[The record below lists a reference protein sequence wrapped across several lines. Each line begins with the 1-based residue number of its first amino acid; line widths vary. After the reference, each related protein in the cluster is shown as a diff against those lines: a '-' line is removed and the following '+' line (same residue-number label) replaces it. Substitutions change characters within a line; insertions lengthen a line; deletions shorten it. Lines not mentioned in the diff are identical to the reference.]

1 MIRFGR
7 AICGDLAQAE
17 RREWWLSNGL
27 GGYAAGTIA
36 GSLTRRYHGLLI
48 APLRGALDRQLL
60 LAKAE
65 ATLSVD
71 GRAYPLSCNHWQSGS
86 IQPRG
91 HVHIESFRL
100 DGLLPV
106 WVYAIAGTRIE
117 QRIFMERGEHAVWVI
132 FRRLGNLD
140 ARPPRLDLR
149 LLIDRRDHH
158 GQTASGSIA
167 PGVRARDERTM
178 IVDHDDETRL
188 HLQLDSG
195 RLETEYTW
203 VEDFLLPIER
213 ERGLADWDNHLAVG
227 HARLTLDDND
237 WHGVRAGLSAIP
249 EPDPT
254 RALKHERSHV
264 FAFPDK
270 TDSPTPAWI
279 GALMANAGQFL
290 FDHRRKDHSRDTSI
304 IAGYPWFGDWGRDTM
319 IALPGLTLATGN
331 RHLARKIL
339 ASWAGYVDQGMIPN
353 RFPEAGAGKARPEYN
368 SVDASLWFIL
378 AWHSWLR
385 AGGKRKHL
393 RKVFPVLEAIIEA
406 YRRGTRYRIHLDES
420 HGLLHIGDA
429 DTQLTWMDARVAG
442 RAVTPRSGK
451 PVEINALWFNAL
463 RAMRLFSE
471 RLGQD
476 GARYASLAERARLGF
491 VRYQR
496 PDGGLYDAL
505 DTPDGDDASIRP
517 NQLFALSLP
526 YPLLDKKTARR
537 VLQELREH
545 LLTSYGLRSLSPR
558 DPAYRGRYRGSVAE
572 RDGAYHNGPAWG
584 WLLGHYAIAHWRLH
598 GDKAAALAL
607 LEAMRDH
614 LFDAGLGGISEL
626 FDGDAPHAPRGA
638 PMQAWSVATVL
649 EAWWVIRQGHADPD
663 A

>member
-48 APLRGALDRQLL
+48 APLRGALDRHLL
-60 LAKAE
+60 LAKVE
-65 ATLSVD
+65 AVLSID
-71 GRAYPLSCNHWQSGS
+71 GVAYPLSCNHWQSGG

-91 HVHIESFRL
+91 QAHIESFRL

-106 WVYAIAGTRIE
+106 WVYAIAGARIE
-117 QRIFMERGEHAVWVI
+117 QRIFMERGKHAVWVI
-132 FRRLGNLD
+132 FRRLDSLD
-140 ARPPRLDLR
+140 ARPVRLDLR
-149 LLIDRRDHH
+149 LLVNRRHHH

-167 PGVRARDERTM
+167 PGVRAENQQSI
-178 IVDHDDETRL
+178 IVDYDDETRL
-188 HLQLDSG
+188 HLQLGDG

-203 VEDFLLPIER
+203 VDDFLLPIER

-227 HARLTLDDND
+227 HAHLTLDDND
-237 WHGVRAGLSAIP
+237 WHGLRAGLSAVP
-249 EPDPT
+249 APDPAAT
-254 RALKHERSHV
+254 LKRERSRA
-264 FAFPDK
+264 FAPPA
-270 TDSPTPAWI
+270 TTSNPTPAWI

-290 FDHRRKDHSRDTSI
+290 FDRRRKAHASDTSV

-331 RHLARKIL
+331 RRLARKIL
-339 ASWAGYVDQGMIPN
+339 ESWAGYVDRGMIPN
-353 RFPEAGAGKARPEYN
+353 RFPETGSGSGEIQPEYN

-385 AGGKRKHL
+385 AGGKHKHL

-406 YRRGTRYRIHLDES
+406 YRRGTRYRIHLDET

-429 DTQLTWMDARVAG
+429 DTQLTWMDARVDG
-442 RAVTPRSGK
+442 RAVTPRGGK
-451 PVEINALWFNAL
+451 PVEINVLWFNAL
-463 RAMRLFSE
+463 RAMQLFCE
-471 RLGQD
+471 RLGKD
-476 GARYASLAERARLGF
+476 STEYANLAERARLGF
-491 VRYQR
+491 ARYPR
-496 PDGGLYDAL
+496 PDGGLYDVL
-505 DTPDGDDASIRP
+505 DAPDGDDASIRP

-526 YPLLDKKTARR
+526 YPLLDGKTARR

-545 LLTSYGLRSLSPR
+545 LLISYGLRSLSPQ
-558 DPAYRGRYRGSVAE
+558 DPAYRGRYHGGVAE

-598 GDKAAALAL
+598 GDKAAALGL

-614 LFDAGLGGISEL
+614 LFDAGLGGISEI
-626 FDGDAPHAPRGA
+626 FDGDAPHQPRGA

-649 EAWWVIRQGHADPD
+649 EAWWVIQQGTPGD
-663 A
+663 